1 VSSTGPWWVDVNHM
15 QLPGGDGYGFIHVLA
30 FTQIPG
36 ALYAPLDLN
45 GTMVRFTA
53 RKDALFST
61 LEAGS
66 RDGLRKGH
74 VYLWFQTYARSVA
87 DCRPDPS
94 IGENCTRQSN
104 YILTG
109 RYTEAFEVDTRAT
122 TDGRDLAFRLSVD
135 DGADWTCLGR
145 GQNIKYYCQPLTE
158 ALRNVAIMGFVI
170 APVAACPTVPDGK
183 GGEVCDL
190 AKIDAE
196 PGRHF
201 AGGRFDIRGFTLDYP
216 ETRPNEAAL
225 LSFVS
230 TPASQITWSLPR
242 PGAREVFREG
252 SGLYIPAPITAGA
265 MTIGM
270 SREVQI
276 DAGDAPAYELYLI
289 TTGVENKSQG
299 NEVRIRSRDP
309 TRGLDRVLFVA
320 PFDENDNFSM
330 HLRAGQLL
338 FMKNDVTIHSEP
350 SPCPASGDCLLTP
363 FVRAYRLTRTV
374 PVYRY

>member
-1 VSSTGPWWVDVNHM
+1 
-15 QLPGGDGYGFIHVLA
+15 
-30 FTQIPG
+30 
-36 ALYAPLDLN
+36 
-45 GTMVRFTA
+45 
-53 RKDALFST
+53 
-61 LEAGS
+61 
-66 RDGLRKGH
+66 
-74 VYLWFQTYARSVA
+74 
-87 DCRPDPS
+87 
-94 IGENCTRQSN
+94 
-104 YILTG
+104 
-109 RYTEAFEVDTRAT
+109 
-122 TDGRDLAFRLSVD
+122 
-135 DGADWTCLGR
+135 
-145 GQNIKYYCQPLTE
+145 
-158 ALRNVAIMGFVI
+158 
-170 APVAACPTVPDGK
+170 
-183 GGEVCDL
+183 
-190 AKIDAE
+190 
-196 PGRHF
+196 
-201 AGGRFDIRGFTLDYP
+201 
-216 ETRPNEAAL
+216 
-225 LSFVS
+225 
-230 TPASQITWSLPR
+230 
-242 PGAREVFREG
+242 VFREG